1 MRRTIVS
8 QWMLLGISAVALASL
23 AACSAKTA
31 PTTAGA
37 MNNPTATPAASAAAT
52 PKATMAASPP
62 AGAPSATPT
71 ASGGIENLVI
81 TSAEKNEL
89 TLALAAWEDLPVSD
103 ISGGAPDPG
112 SVYYAYEPATNTYWA
127 LATFTSG
134 IGPPNQFLVMF
145 WQTGLAGPW
154 HVAEDGTLICGEIQW
169 FGPAVLA
176 AWSLPTTPPPGVT
189 C

>member
-1 MRRTIVS
+1 MRTTMISRWV
-8 QWMLLGISAVALASL
+8 LVGISTMAVASVS
-23 AACSAKTA
+23 ACSARTA
-31 PTTAGA
+31 PITAGA
-37 MNNPTATPAASAAAT
+37 GNTRTATPAATA
-52 PKATMAASPP
+52 AASPT
-62 AGAPSATPT
+62 ATVAASPSVGVSGATPT
-71 ASGGIENLVI
+71 ASGGIQNLVI

-134 IGPPNQFLVMF
+134 IGPPNQFIVMF

-154 HVAEDGTLICGEIQW
+154 HVAEDGTLICGEVQW
-169 FGPAVLA
+169 FGPEVLE

>member
-1 MRRTIVS
+1 MRTTIMSRWVLVGIG
-8 QWMLLGISAVALASL
+8 MLTAAGMV
-23 AACSAKTA
+23 ACSANPA
-31 PTTAGA
+31 PTNAGPG
-37 MNNPTATPAASAAAT
+37 NTRTATPAASAAAT
-52 PKATMAASPP
+52 PAATVAASPS
-62 AGAPSATPT
+62 AAAPSATPT
-71 ASGGIENLVI
+71 APAGVENLVI

-89 TLALAAWEDLPVSD
+89 TLALAAWENVPVSD

-169 FGPAVLA
+169 FGPAVLE
-176 AWSLPTTPPPGVT
+176 AWSLPTTPPAGQT